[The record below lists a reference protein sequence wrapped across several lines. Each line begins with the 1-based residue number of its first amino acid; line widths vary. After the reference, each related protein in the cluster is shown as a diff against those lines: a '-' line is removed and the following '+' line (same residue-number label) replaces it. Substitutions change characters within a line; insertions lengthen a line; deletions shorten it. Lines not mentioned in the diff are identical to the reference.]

1 MITNIDKLT
10 EHGCSTQKSD
20 KVCRSRGGE
29 SCAFDGA
36 MIVLQPIAD
45 TAHLVHGPIACCGN
59 SWEGR
64 GTRSSQGSLHK
75 MGFTTDMTELDIVYG
90 SEDKLYRG
98 ILKTAAAVKPK
109 AVFVYAT
116 CVSGL
121 IGEDIAAVCKKAENE
136 LGIRIIPVGAPG
148 FVGPKNLGN
157 RIAGEVLLEHVIGT
171 GTPPLSSPWQGED
184 GWGINLIGEY
194 NIAGDLWLIEPVL
207 KRAGIR
213 ILSGMT
219 GNATFEEITWAHEAK
234 LNVVVCSRALINIAK
249 GMEQKYGIPYVEV
262 SFFGKTEMAKAL
274 RAIADKLQNSTGNQR
289 PLFAPLLAKGRMGG
303 VKTDDINLNDR
314 IEEVIAIEEQKLYD
328 RLRPYEHLRGKKAV
342 LYTGGVKSWSF
353 ISALR
358 DLGIEIV
365 AVGTKKSSAEDEE
378 KMKQILGSD
387 ALLVEDVTPK
397 NLKKLLKDRH
407 ADILVAGGRNQY
419 LAIKEGYPFIDVNQ
433 ERHVAYAG
441 YDGLVNIAEQI
452 SNSIRFYSRHIAFSG
467 QPSACRQENKLNTD
481 DGEKAD
487 GLKLTAASCLID
499 PLKHSASIGA
509 AMALQGIDNALPI
522 IHGAQGCT
530 FLGKVLLTKHFREPI
545 ALAGTKLFAED
556 VVMGSD
562 EALLKTIRGFV
573 EKNSPDLIGV
583 LTSGL
588 TEVKGDD
595 IQAIVRSLTAGGVS
609 THLLHIPTPD
619 YEGGLETGYA
629 KAVEALVG
637 LAGTPGTL
645 PHVQRVK
652 GQITILAGAHLTPA
666 DFLELREIVEAFGL
680 SPIILPDLSCLDG
693 SRQGISPL
701 ASGGTT
707 LQEIA
712 AMGSSEFTLA
722 AGMSLGP
729 AALLLKER
737 FDIEYRVFD
746 SLAGLED
753 TDQFLETLSM
763 LAGRPVPA
771 RYERQRRVLSDSMR
785 DAHAV
790 FAAKRICIALEPD
803 HALQTSKWLAGM
815 AADVPLAVL
824 PQFSAAAERG
834 QAENIVVGDLF
845 SIKGD
850 FDLMIANSHAV
861 DTAERLSIPLLQTG
875 FPVYKVFG
883 NTNRVTIGYRGT
895 QSLIQEAATLFAKE
909 VH

>member
-10 EHGCSTQKSD
+10 EHGCKTEKSG
-20 KVCRSRGGE
+20 KICRSRGGE

-64 GTRSSQGSLHK
+64 GTRSSQGTLHR
-75 MGFTTDMTELDIVYG
+75 MGFTTDMSELDIVYG
-90 SEDKLYRG
+90 SEKKLS
-98 ILKTAAAVKPK
+98 AAIRSTYEKVKPK
-109 AVFVYAT
+109 AIFVYAT

-121 IGEDIAAVCKKAENE
+121 IGEDIAAVCKQTEQE
-136 LGIRIIPVGAPG
+136 LGIRVLPVSAPG

-171 GTPPLSSPWQGED
+171 GRPAKTTEHD
-184 GWGINLIGEY
+184 INLIGEY
-194 NIAGDLWLIEPVL
+194 NIAGDLYLIEPVL
-207 KRAGIR
+207 KRAGIN
-213 ILSGMT
+213 ILSSMT
-219 GNATFEEITWAHEAK
+219 GNATFEEITWAHRAK

-274 RAIADKLQNSTGNQR
+274 RAISCQLSADSLQL
-289 PLFAPLLAKGRMGG
+289 P
-303 VKTDDINLNDR
+303 DR
-314 IEEVIAIEEQKLYD
+314 IEEVIAVEEQKLHD
-328 RLRPYEHLRGKKAV
+328 RLRAYEHLRGKKAV

-353 ISALR
+353 ISALM

-365 AVGTKKSSAEDEE
+365 AVGTKKSTAEDEE
-378 KMKQILGSD
+378 KMKEILGND
-387 ALLVEDVTPK
+387 ALLVEDVTPN
-397 NLKKLLKDRH
+397 NLKKLLKERS

-452 SNSIRFYSRHIAFSG
+452 SNSIRFYSRHTAFSD
-467 QPSACRQENKLNTD
+467 QRSACRQENILNTD
-481 DGEKAD
+481 DGEKAES
-487 GLKLTAASCLID
+487 LKLSAENCLIN

-509 AMALQGIDNALPI
+509 AMALQGIHNALPI

-562 EALLKTIRGFV
+562 EALLKTVRGFIA
-573 EKNSPDLIGV
+573 KNSPDLIGV

-595 IQAIVRSLTAGGVS
+595 IAALIRSFNVERSTAAV
-609 THLLHIPTPD
+609 LHIPTPD

-629 KAVEALVG
+629 KAVEALTG
-637 LAGTPGTL
+637 IAAAPLRRQAGI
-645 PHVQRVK
+645 K
-652 GQITILAGAHLTPA
+652 GQVNILVGSHLTPA
-666 DFLELREIVEAFGL
+666 DFLELREIVESFGL
-680 SPIILPDLSCLDG
+680 RPIILPDLSCLDG

-701 ASGGTT
+701 ASGGTGI
-707 LQEIA
+707 QEIS
-712 AMGSSEFTLA
+712 AMGSSEFTLVI
-722 AGMSLGP
+722 GKSLKP
-729 AALLLKER
+729 AAQIMKER
-737 FDIEYRVFD
+737 FEIEYRIFD
-746 SLAGLED
+746 SLAGLKD
-753 TDQFLETLSM
+753 TGLFMETLSM
-763 LAGRPVPA
+763 LAGRLVPP
-771 RYERQRRVLSDSMR
+771 RYERQRRVLADSMR
-785 DAHAV
+785 DAHA
-790 FAAKRICIALEPD
+790 FFGSKRICIALEPD
-803 HALQTSKWLAGM
+803 HALQASRWAKEMG
-815 AADVPLAVL
+815 ADIPLAVV
-824 PQFSAAAERG
+824 PQTSAAAELI
-834 QAENIVVGDLF
+834 QADSIVVGDL
-845 SIKGD
+845 SCIEGE
-850 FDLMIANSHAV
+850 FDLIIANSHAA
-861 DTAERLSIPLLQTG
+861 DTAARVGAPLLQTG

-895 QSLIQEAATLFAKE
+895 QSLIHEAATLFAKE